1 LARSDSRERILDA
14 AERLFAE
21 KGVAATS
28 LREIGVQAQAN
39 PGSIYFHWK
48 TKADLVRDVFRR
60 RLEPLDAERMRQL
73 DAAER
78 ASAPAPAPLEDVL
91 AALVGP
97 MLWIARGAE
106 RGGPNFVRLLGRT
119 YSEPDR
125 DLVRMLRRDH
135 GATLD
140 RFRGALAR
148 ALPDLPEEQLF
159 ARFHFALGALAY
171 TLGSDA
177 SWQLAGGRRRPASG
191 QDVLRELMP
200 FLVAGF
206 AAPSEGG
213 PLHGQGGR
221 RSRPTRSEP
230 EASEGLH
237 GLASSRGAA

>member
-28 LREIGVQAQAN
+28 LREIGLRAQAN

-48 TKADLVRDVFRR
+48 TKAELVRDVFRR
-60 RLEPLDAERMRQL
+60 RLEPLDLERTRRL

-78 ASAPAPAPLEDVL
+78 ASAPNPPPLADVL
-91 AALVGP
+91 EALVGP
-97 MLWIARGAE
+97 MLWIASGAD
-106 RGGPNFVRLLGRT
+106 RGGPGFVRLLGRT

-135 GATLD
+135 GATLE
-140 RFRGALAR
+140 RFRTALAR

-171 TLGSDA
+171 TLGGEA
-177 SWQLAGGRRRPASG
+177 SSHLARGSRRRPVSS

-206 AAPSEGG
+206 AAP
-213 PLHGQGGR
+213 R
-221 RSRPTRSEP
+221 AP
-230 EASEGLH
+230 EER
-237 GLASSRGAA
+237 RGAA

>member
-1 LARSDSRERILDA
+1 MARSDSRERILDA

-21 KGVAATS
+21 QGVAATS
-28 LREIGVQAQAN
+28 LREIGLEARAN

-60 RLEPLDAERMRQL
+60 RLAPLDAERVRQL

-78 ASAPAPAPLEDVL
+78 AHAPAPAPLADVL
-91 AALVGP
+91 AALVAP
-97 MLWIARGAE
+97 MLWIAAGAD
-106 RGGPNFVRLLGRT
+106 RGGPAFLRLLGRT
-119 YSEPDR
+119 YNEADL

-140 RFRGALAR
+140 RFRAALAR

-159 ARFHFALGALAY
+159 ARFHFSLGALAY

-177 SWQLAGGRRRPASG
+177 SWQLAAGRRRRSVSG
-191 QDVLRELMP
+191 RDVLRELMP

-206 AAPSEGG
+206 AAP
-213 PLHGQGGR
+213 PQGGR
-221 RSRPTRSEP
+221 RRRPTRSEP
-230 EASEGLH
+230 KASEAGPLQGLDS
-237 GLASSRGAA
+237 ADASRGAA